1 MLLTRLVIAGD
12 LEHLALDV
20 EHLAGLLV
28 SDALEL
34 FRFGGLAGLKNPLLA
49 PVVSGLAG

>member
-1 MLLTRLVIAGD
+1 MIAGD
-12 LEHLALDV
+12 LKHLALDV
-20 EHLAGLLV
+20 EHLARFFV

-34 FRFGGLAGLKNPLLA
+34 YRFDGLASLENALLA